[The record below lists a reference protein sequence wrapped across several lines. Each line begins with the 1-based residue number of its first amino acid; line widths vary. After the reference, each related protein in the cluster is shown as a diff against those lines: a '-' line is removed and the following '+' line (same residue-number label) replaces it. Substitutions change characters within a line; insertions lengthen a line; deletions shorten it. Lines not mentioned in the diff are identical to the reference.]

1 VNLVAVII
9 FVFLL
14 SGMCVCL
21 KTLLLAVHYRI
32 ISEKAD
38 KKDINVTGIDLFWK
52 FIESLV

>member
-1 VNLVAVII
+1 MNLVAVII

-38 KKDINVTGIDLFWK
+38 KKDINVTGIDLF
-52 FIESLV
+52 